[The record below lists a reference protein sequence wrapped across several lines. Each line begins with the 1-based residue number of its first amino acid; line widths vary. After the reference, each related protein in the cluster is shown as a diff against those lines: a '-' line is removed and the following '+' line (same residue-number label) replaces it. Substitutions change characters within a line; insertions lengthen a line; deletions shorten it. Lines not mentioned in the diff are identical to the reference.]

1 MGLIRERPEI
11 GDSIPAYTIG
21 SSTTLLIVGL
31 GNVGD
36 RYDGTRHN
44 IGFEC
49 VDALASSQGFD
60 SWITKRDLKCHI
72 TSTTIGGNKVIL
84 CKPTTLMNL
93 SGESVQAVMNFYKIP
108 AGKVLVVHDELDID
122 FGLIRTR
129 IGGGSAGH
137 NGIKSVTQHC
147 GEAYGRMRVGIGPKV
162 PEQIDSADFVLS
174 KFKSTEQSNIKNLLQ
189 ESTAILT
196 EYIHTGGSLTP
207 DSRSFLL

>member
-11 GDSIPAYTIG
+11 GDSIPVYTIG

-31 GNVGD
+31 GNVGNS
-36 RYDGTRHN
+36 YDDTRHN

-60 SWITKRDLKCHI
+60 GWITKRDLKCHT
-72 TSTTIGGNKVIL
+72 TSATIGGNKVIL

-108 AGKVLVVHDELDID
+108 INKVLVVHDELDID

-129 IGGGSAGH
+129 AGGGSAGH

-147 GEAYGRMRVGIGPKV
+147 GEDYGRVKIGIGPKT
-162 PEQIDSADFVLS
+162 PEQIDSADFVLARFNAS
-174 KFKSTEQSNIKNLLQ
+174 EQSNIKNLLQ

-196 EYIHTGGSLTP
+196 EYIHAGGSLTP
-207 DSRSFLL
+207 DSRSFLI